1 MDTENRAL
9 KREFERGDIELVL
22 FLAEKINAEL
32 CDCRSLDASNP
43 RHPIQS
49 FRSPVGL
56 LDDVSTQS
64 SPGNKVVSHVIG
76 MTVMVSV
83 VWNIFS

>member
-22 FLAEKINAEL
+22 FLSEKSMLNSMIVEVWMLAI
-32 CDCRSLDASNP
+32 CDI
-43 RHPIQS
+43 PIKW
-49 FRSPVGL
+49 SPVGL

-64 SPGNKVVSHVIG
+64 SPGNKVVSHIIS

-83 VWNIFS
+83 VWNVFS